1 MNEPKPVRALLIDD
15 SDEETGRRKKSVK
28 GGSRDKRLISGSHR
42 SDKMGSTSSK
52 GRMGLGEKIRQQQII
67 DHEDIE
73 ANIPAGDKRSGKGYG
88 AGSGKMFAGYL

>member
-1 MNEPKPVRALLIDD
+1 MRALLIDD
-15 SDEETGRRKKSVK
+15 SDDDTSRNRVNSRSGK
-28 GGSRDKRLISGSHR
+28 GGSRDKRLISGSVR

-52 GRMGLGEKIRQQQII
+52 GRMGLGEKIRQQQIV

-73 ANIPAGDKRSGKGYG
+73 ANLPQGDKRSGKGYG

>member
-15 SDEETGRRKKSVK
+15 SDEETGRNRRSGK
-28 GGSRDKRLISGSHR
+28 GSRDKRLLSGSVR
-42 SDKMGSTSSK
+42 SDRMGSTSSK
-52 GRMGLGEKIRQQQII
+52 GRMGLGEKIRQQQIV

-73 ANIPAGDKRSGKGYG
+73 ANLPAGDKRSGKGYG